1 MTNHIT
7 TSISCARLNEE
18 FTLNNTTHYGGA
30 NLLLDYTLD
39 KIKLPVIFE
48 NNLTI
53 AKNYNATYSLPD
65 TLTTY
70 VLGNILGLGRIFHME
85 QLENDPLL
93 LAKTGMDKL
102 PDYTL
107 YYEDLDRFKNESA
120 IKSLFPILA
129 QLAGRVLGDHCIL
142 DFDSTVETLNG
153 NQGGAE
159 IGYNPFK
166 PGRPSYH
173 PLLVFDGL
181 SQSLLHAKLR
191 VGKVAS
197 STGFGSFFEE
207 LSALLPSRTVIDYMR
222 MDSGFSGEDIYNIA
236 EKHAVKGYVIKTRLY
251 QDLVEHSEIFPWRR
265 IEYTNFIIEVK
276 NFMHQAKSWSKARRI
291 VMVRYR
297 PADEDSAQLKLSDLD
312 WHTAAMVTNLD
323 WDEEDIW
330 HFYNQRCCQENYIK
344 ECKYGFTIDQIP
356 TDGFYA
362 NYAAL
367 VLKGIAY
374 NIVLAFRKEVATYR
388 FQNMTVNRLRREL
401 LLIPGKIIKHAR
413 QFFLK
418 LHKGYRWQSDYLL
431 MRARLSAL

>member
-1 MTNHIT
+1 MVNHIT
-7 TSISCARLNEE
+7 TSISCTRMNEK

-30 NLLLDYTLD
+30 NLLVDYTLD
-39 KIKLPVIFE
+39 KIKLPAIFE
-48 NNLTI
+48 SNLVIT
-53 AKNYNATYSLPD
+53 KNYNAKYSLAD

-85 QLENDPLL
+85 QLEHDPLL
-93 LAKTGMDKL
+93 LAKTGMEKL

-107 YYEDLDRFKNESA
+107 YYEELDRFKNERTV
-120 IKSLFPILA
+120 KSLFPILTK
-129 QLAGRVLGDHCIL
+129 LAGRILGENCIL

-159 IGYNPFK
+159 IGYNPSK

-181 SQSLLHAKLR
+181 SQSLLHAQLR
-191 VGKVAS
+191 IGKAAS
-197 STGFGSFFEE
+197 STGFNSFFEE
-207 LSALLPSRTVIDYMR
+207 LLAVLPSKTAIDYMR

-236 EKHAVKGYVIKTRLY
+236 EKHAAKGYVIKTRLY
-251 QDLVEHSEIFPWRR
+251 QDLVEHSEIFPWQR
-265 IEYTNFIIEVK
+265 IEYVNSIVEVK
-276 NFMHQAKSWSKARRI
+276 SFMHQAKSWSKSRRV

-297 PADEDSAQLKLSDLD
+297 PIDEESLQLKLSDLD

-323 WDEEDIW
+323 WDEEDVW

-344 ECKYGFTIDQIP
+344 ECKYGFAIDQIP
-356 TDGFYA
+356 TDSFYA

-367 VLKGIAY
+367 LLKGIAY
-374 NIVLAFRKEVATYR
+374 NIVLAFRKELATRR

-401 LLIPGKIIKHAR
+401 LLIPGKIVKHAR

-418 LHKGYRWQSDYLL
+418 LDKGYRWQSDYLL
-431 MRARLSAL
+431 MRTRLEAL